1 MSKKLFYY
9 GMLLSFLYFL
19 SDCKNENTPCK
30 TVNTTSNTITF
41 NSSDSELNKVFE
53 WAKKQALAYAFTGDP
68 VGLWYEAAL
77 PGREAF
83 CMRDVSHQAMGAHFL
98 GLIHYTKNMLYKF
111 AENIS
116 ESKDWCSYW
125 EINRYG
131 KPALVDYNNEADF
144 WYNLPANFDILD
156 CCYRTY
162 ILTGDQSY
170 FNDPVFLNFY
180 KRTVYD
186 YVERWDLG
194 IDKIMNRQR
203 HMNMRGVLDTN
214 KRFMMARGIPGYNEG
229 DKGYITGFDL
239 VVTEYAAFV
248 AYARFQQLRGNED
261 EADKFLAKSE
271 ELMTLINTLW
281 WDEENRRYYTHM
293 NERYN
298 MISHGFLPSILNWGT
313 VTDSFKLRST
323 LEEYLL
329 LNGKP
334 VKAKIKE
341 LLANGKKVS
350 WIQIDVGPTE
360 TMTVEI
366 PGIRNELKK

>member
-1 MSKKLFYY
+1 
-9 GMLLSFLYFL
+9 
-19 SDCKNENTPCK
+19 
-30 TVNTTSNTITF
+30 
-41 NSSDSELNKVFE
+41 
-53 WAKKQALAYAFTGDP
+53 
-68 VGLWYEAAL
+68 
-77 PGREAF
+77 
-83 CMRDVSHQAMGAHFL
+83 
-98 GLIHYTKNMLYKF
+98 MLYKF